1 MPAQFTF
8 HDIETAPERSKPI
21 LKRILR
27 ETGSNGFYAVMAE
40 SPEALSGYN
49 ALSKAFSASSLTDEE
64 KTVVWQTIN
73 VEHECNFCVPAHT
86 AMAKRMMISEKV
98 TTALRDETPLPTN
111 KLEGLREFTLI
122 LVRKRGYASDTEI
135 ATFLNMGYTHQNILE
150 IVLGIAQKVVSNY
163 VNHLAQTPVEDQ
175 HKKYT
180 WSKAVTTRP
189 S

>member
-21 LKRILR
+21 LNRLLR

-49 ALSKAFSASSLTDEE
+49 ALSKAFNASSLTDEE

-86 AMAKRMMISEKV
+86 AMAKRMMISEIP
-98 TTALRDETPLPTN
+98 TTIKQDIGINRSFGN
-111 KLEGLREFTLI
+111 SFSLEPC
-122 LVRKRGYASDTEI
+122 
-135 ATFLNMGYTHQNILE
+135 
-150 IVLGIAQKVVSNY
+150 KVVLPGNMLSSSNL
-163 VNHLAQTPVEDQ
+163 VSIM
-175 HKKYT
+175 KKF
-180 WSKAVTTRP
+180 KF
-189 S
+189 